1 MFIDRTLQD
10 YDDYLFGEKGPWKKE
25 ISEKRPDILT
35 VQFGLHTCWHAH
47 QNSAVEHDY
56 SVVNDSTID
65 RHIQNIPKLMA
76 SIRKAIDR
84 PGENRTKSVIIVTS
98 GAAGTKNASLVE
110 DCILRV
116 NRVAS
121 DEAHK
126 QGFAVLDRGEI
137 ERRLMVK
144 SRNSERPLLPVEM
157 HLEQPAQSLVST
169 CLLRLMT
176 CLERVE
182 YNISSSEVPSL
193 INIQQNTGPIEAKRV
208 YSAG

>member
-1 MFIDRTLQD
+1 LW
-10 YDDYLFGEKGPWKKE
+10 GEKGPWKKE

-35 VQFGLHTCWHAH
+35 VQFGLHTCRHAH
-47 QNSAVEHDY
+47 QNPAVENDY
-56 SVVNDSTID
+56 SIVNDTTID

-84 PGENRTKSVIIVTS
+84 PGENRTQSVIIVTS
-98 GAAGTKNASLVE
+98 GAVGSKNSSLVE
-110 DCILRV
+110 ECILRV

-137 ERRLMVK
+137 EHRLMVK
-144 SRNSERPLLPVEM
+144 SRHSERPLLPVEM
-157 HLEQPAQSLVST
+157 HLDQPAQSLIST
-169 CLLRLMT
+169 CLLQLMT
-176 CLERVE
+176 CLDREG

-193 INIQQNTGPIEAKRV
+193 INIKQNASPIDAKII
-208 YSAG
+208 YSAGDN